1 MERIVRQF
9 ESHAEADAADRTYYL
24 SLTPRQRLE
33 ILFDLV
39 QLYREKHGCS
49 ERLERVYR
57 IVELSQS

>member
-9 ESHAEADAADRTYYL
+9 ESHAEADAADRTYCL

-49 ERLERVYR
+49 
-57 IVELSQS
+57 

>member
-1 MERIVRQF
+1 VERIVRQF

-49 ERLERVYR
+49 
-57 IVELSQS
+57 